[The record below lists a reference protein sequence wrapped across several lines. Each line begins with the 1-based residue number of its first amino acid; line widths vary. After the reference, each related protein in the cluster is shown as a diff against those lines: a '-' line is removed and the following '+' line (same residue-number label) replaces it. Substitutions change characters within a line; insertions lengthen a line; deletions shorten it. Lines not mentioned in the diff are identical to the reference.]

1 MNPTLYVSDT
11 RRDEIIVDAARRQT
25 PVVVTRHDGS
35 GWRTHKSRLVG
46 CDEQAR
52 KLYLELPQSGKGGST
67 DLTEGELLGI
77 AFRRGHKK
85 CLFNAV
91 VRPADT
97 DLACIPAVGKAIPV
111 DWPDQMQELQRRV
124 YQRAGPPPGN
134 PIRVCFEPRVG
145 DRASGPAGEGVLDD
159 LSAGGIRVRCAAAGR
174 LEVGDHFRITFAL
187 RSRGPGFTLDAVYRH
202 CESTPDQR
210 YSLGFQFV
218 GLETSSQ
225 GQEALASLAR
235 TVTDFQ
241 RGALRR
247 RTPLRHRSTAR

>member
-1 MNPTLYVSDT
+1 MIPTLYVSDT

-25 PVVVTRHDGS
+25 QVVVTRHDGS

-52 KLYLELPQSGKGGST
+52 TLYLELPQSGPGGSS
-67 DLTEGELLGI
+67 DLTDGELLGI

-85 CLFNAV
+85 CLFNAT

-97 DLACIPAVGKAIPV
+97 YRASIPVVGTAVPV

-124 YQRAGPPPGN
+124 YQRACPPPSN
-134 PIRVCFEPRVG
+134 HIRVGFEPRMG
-145 DRASGPAGEGVLDD
+145 NHASGAAGEGVLED
-159 LSAGGIRVRCAAAGR
+159 LSAGGIRVCCTTGGG
-174 LEVGDHFRITFAL
+174 LEVGAHFRITFAL
-187 RSRGPGFTLDAVYRH
+187 RSRGPGFALDAVYRH
-202 CESTPDQR
+202 CEPTPDQR

-225 GQEALASLAR
+225 GQETLAHLAR

-247 RTPLRHRSTAR
+247 RTSLRHRSAAR